1 MSESYDS
8 SREVEYR
15 EVEYREVEYSSNT
28 YRYREVEYIEMLNHY
43 ENIISNFKNNCNF
56 LNTDPLYNTI
66 QLKRAK
72 MKQIEILSHLE
83 QLRTHQK
90 QLQQKI

>member
-8 SREVEYR
+8 SRKVEYR
-15 EVEYREVEYSSNT
+15 KVEYPKVEYPK
-28 YRYREVEYIEMLNHY
+28 VKYIEMLNHY

-72 MKQIEILSHLE
+72 MKKIEILSYLE
-83 QLRTHQK
+83 
-90 QLQQKI
+90 KIKRVED

>member
-1 MSESYDS
+1 MSESYDYCREVEHRKVEPRELRH
-8 SREVEYR
+8 REVEYR
-15 EVEYREVEYSSNT
+15 EVEYREVEY
-28 YRYREVEYIEMLNHY
+28 RKVKYIEMLNHY

-72 MKQIEILSHLE
+72 MKQIELGQSILITL
-83 QLRTHQK
+83 
-90 QLQQKI
+90 